1 MIPVKY
7 VGPKLKGS
15 VDHLYGSGTRWTKP
29 GDVQDVEPYVAKM
42 LLRHPEYEDARK
54 GKAAGTP
61 ITAEAPI
68 KEIEDDQRPPPVQLD
83 SMTKGEIAAYVKRS
97 FGVDIDTSAKKVD
110 LIHSVS
116 RMVGMA
122 RV

>member
-1 MIPVKY
+1 MFPVKY
-7 VGPKLKGS
+7 VWPKLKGS
-15 VDHLYGSGTRWTKP
+15 FDHLYGSGTRWTKP